1 MHKPIAAALIAV
13 SAATAACSHDREE
26 NAGPLISRAYQVG
39 NFTAIDAA
47 GPFNVTVRT
56 GVNPGVQARGNQR
69 LIESLVVEVKG
80 DKLVIHPEEHHG
92 WFGHWGFS
100 NHGNADIAVTV
111 PQLRAATLAG
121 AGGINI
127 DKVQGD
133 SFEGQ
138 IAGSGDLTIASLD
151 VGRFKVGIAGAGSVN
166 GSGKAQSADY
176 DIAGSGDVNAD
187 GIVVEDLKIGIA
199 GSGNVRAHA
208 TRAANVD
215 IMGSGDVEVKGGA
228 KCSISKM
235 GSGDVRCS

>member
-1 MHKPIAAALIAV
+1 MHKSIAAALIAAF
-13 SAATAACSHDREE
+13 SATAACSHDRGED
-26 NAGPLISRAYQVG
+26 AGPVVSRAFRVG
-39 NFTAIDAA
+39 NFTAIEAA

-56 GVNPGVQARGNQR
+56 GANPSVQAHGNQK
-69 LIESLVVEVKG
+69 LLEGLVVEVSG
-80 DKLVIHPEEHHG
+80 DKLVIHPEKRHG
-92 WFGHWGFS
+92 WFGHWGVT
-100 NHGNADIAVTV
+100 HGKADIAVTV
-111 PQLRAATLAG
+111 PQLRAASLAG

-127 DKVQGD
+127 DKVKGD
-133 SFEGQ
+133 SFEGE

-151 VGRFKVGIAGAGSVN
+151 VQRLKVGIAGAGSVS

-187 GIVVEDLKIGIA
+187 GIVVENLKIGIA

-208 TRAANVD
+208 TGAAKVD

-228 KCSISKM
+228 KCSVSKM

>member
-1 MHKPIAAALIAV
+1 MHKSIAAALIAV
-13 SAATAACSHDREE
+13 CSATAACSHDRDED
-26 NAGPLISRAYQVG
+26 AGPIISRAFQVG
-39 NFTAIDAA
+39 NFTALEAA

-56 GVNPGVQARGNQR
+56 GANPSVQARGNQK
-69 LIESLVVEVKG
+69 LIERLVVEVSG
-80 DKLVIHPEEHHG
+80 DKLVIHPEKRHG
-92 WFGHWGFS
+92 WFGHWGS
-100 NHGNADIAVTV
+100 THGKADIQVTV
-111 PQLRAATLAG
+111 PQLRAASLAG

-133 SFEGQ
+133 SFKGD

-151 VGRFKVGIAGAGSVN
+151 VGNFQMSIAGAGSLT

-187 GIVVEDLKIGIA
+187 GIIVDNLKIGIA

-208 TRAANVD
+208 TGAAKVD

-228 KCSISKM
+228 KCSVSKM